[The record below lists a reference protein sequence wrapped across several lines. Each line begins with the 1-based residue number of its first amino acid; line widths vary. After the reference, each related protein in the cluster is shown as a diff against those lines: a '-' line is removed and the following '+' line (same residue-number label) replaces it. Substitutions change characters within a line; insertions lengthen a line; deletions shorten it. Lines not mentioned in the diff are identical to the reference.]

1 MASTTESTFSLS
13 LAGAQQQ
20 ALAALKETQDYTLRL
35 TEVLVDNPALRA
47 SQGVPSPAEL
57 IDAGFATAAQ
67 ALDLQREF
75 AGKLAQTL
83 AGRSS

>member
-20 ALAALKETQDYTLRL
+20 ALAALKETQDYTLRV
-35 TEVLVDNPALRA
+35 TEVLVDAPLLRA
-47 SQGVPSPAEL
+47 SQAIPSAAEL
-57 IDAGFATAAQ
+57 IDAGFATASQ

-75 AGKLAQTL
+75 VGKFAEKLAP
-83 AGRSS
+83 RSS